1 MSARPAQPNIYAPI
15 GTSLSGDPSPTH
27 SGSSTPASLEFS
39 DGRLPENSV
48 ERDMSK
54 VVERVALLGEADEG
68 AVIVE
73 GEDK

>member
-15 GTSLSGDPSPTH
+15 RTSLSGYPSPTH

-39 DGRLPENSV
+39 DGRLPENNV